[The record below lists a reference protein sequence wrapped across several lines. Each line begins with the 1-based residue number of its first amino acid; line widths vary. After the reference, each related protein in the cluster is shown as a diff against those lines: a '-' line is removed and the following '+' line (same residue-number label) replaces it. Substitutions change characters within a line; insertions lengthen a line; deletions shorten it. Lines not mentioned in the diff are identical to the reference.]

1 MANPFAPAQ
10 QSSGMDAMLPMMMMS
25 MMGQQAPTPAAPAKA
40 PSMSPGTFKAPGGGA
55 GSFAGTPSVAP
66 QQNQLGG
73 KTLLG
78 Q

>member
-10 QSSGMDAMLPMMMMS
+10 QSSGMDAMLPLMMMS
-25 MMGQQAPTPAAPAKA
+25 MSQSAPTPAAPAKA
-40 PSMSPGTFKAPGGGA
+40 PSMSPGTFKPPGGGA

-66 QQNQLGG
+66 MQNQLGG